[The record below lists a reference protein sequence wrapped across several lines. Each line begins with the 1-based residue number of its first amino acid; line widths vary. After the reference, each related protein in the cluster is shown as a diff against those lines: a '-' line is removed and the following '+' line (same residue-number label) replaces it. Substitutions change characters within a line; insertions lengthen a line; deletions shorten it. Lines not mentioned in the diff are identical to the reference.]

1 MPTITFTVLGVPV
14 AQPRPKVVTVR
25 GRGMAI
31 SNPRKHPVVA
41 FKEAV
46 KLEAQQ
52 AYKGAPLEGPLQL
65 NVTFIMPRPK
75 SMLWKSR
82 PMPRDW
88 HTVRPDTDN
97 LVKAVKDALSALL
110 WKDDSQVC
118 CEIIRKMV
126 AGGDE
131 RPRVEVV
138 VVEVGSAS
146 QR

>member
-1 MPTITFTVLGVPV
+1 LATITFTVLGVPV

-52 AYKGAPLEGPLQL
+52 AYKGAPLEGPVALT
-65 NVTFIMPRPK
+65 VTFFMPRPK
-75 SMLWKSR
+75 SMIWKTK
-82 PMPRDW
+82 PMESQW
-88 HTVRPDTDN
+88 HIAKPDSDN
-97 LVKAVKDALSALL
+97 LVKAVKDALSGLL

-118 CEIIRKMV
+118 GLIVHKLITC
-126 AGGDE
+126 GGKK
-131 RPRVEVV
+131 PRVEIGVQ
-138 VVEVGSAS
+138 AM
-146 QR
+146 QPK